1 MNIGS
6 DVGETGAHGAL
17 SFFAEVVDG
26 VAPLLGLGVEPLAE
40 IVVTLFP
47 SFLGGVEAVAQERDV
62 RVQPLTELLERLAHL
77 LVVNL

>member
-6 DVGETGAHGAL
+6 DVAETGAHRVL

-26 VAPLLGLGVEPLAE
+26 VAPLLGLGVEPLAKF
-40 IVVTLFP
+40 VVA
-47 SFLGGVEAVAQERDV
+47 FLARFLCSIQPVAQERHV
-62 RVQPLTELLERLAHL
+62 RVQPLTELLERLPYL